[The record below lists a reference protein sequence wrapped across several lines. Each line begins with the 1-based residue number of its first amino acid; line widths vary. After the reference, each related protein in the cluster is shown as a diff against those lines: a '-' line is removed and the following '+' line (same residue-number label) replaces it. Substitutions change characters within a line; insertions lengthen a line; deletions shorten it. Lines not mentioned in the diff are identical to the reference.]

1 MSNILQ
7 VTDPSTYIDNRNVHT
22 GQEQQSA
29 LNSSQIQNPS
39 DPSRVV
45 RADGQ
50 KSGTAGD
57 QENESGFSVRN
68 YNGNY
73 TDFLQKLGQENEIK
87 DSLGR
92 ILFRD
97 GAFIA
102 KGDEGLGKMVQQLL
116 DSASFEDSGQ
126 LLDFL
131 KMQGQ
136 TKFSGT
142 FFENL
147 RTLLQQEGNR
157 GLQETALKFLQV
169 FNNYSSGEHLLEQ
182 MQELT
187 DEIKGMLYTSA
198 RQEYASILDQLDW
211 KAENGETKE
220 NSQVLFQKLV
230 PFLSRYISRTHD
242 YGNVRSSVI
251 QLILYGARYENGSSA
266 LLRSLFEQM
275 AANRD
280 FKRFFET
287 EPEELY
293 AVLTGSKGKKGN
305 IYGDIFGSLVERGA
319 KGEAGLEHVQDFYQL
334 MRGMLVNESVY
345 MSVNHFVLPFQYQ
358 GKEAVSEFWIDP
370 DAEKKE
376 EEKDG
381 GRKIRLLVDFE
392 IRGLGDFQLLADL
405 QDHKIS
411 MELGVPKNLSAGAG
425 EIQAKLQEICTRN
438 GMRVKMMQVQ
448 ERKAHYHLLDVFPKI
463 RKKENRIFH
472 GIWNQNRYMAEK
484 ITEAARKS
492 GVPVYEDDSLA
503 TLLSR
508 LQLGAAVPEELYQ
521 AIIEIYIYFLGYVL
535 SPEEK
540 ENEEKVE
547 NT

>member
-57 QENESGFSVRN
+57 QENESGFSIRN

-102 KGDEGLGKMVQQLL
+102 KGDEDLGKMVQQLL
-116 DSASFEDSGQ
+116 DSARFEDPGQ

-169 FNNYSSGEHLLEQ
+169 FNNYSSGEHLL
-182 MQELT
+182 
-187 DEIKGMLYTSA
+187 G
-198 RQEYASILDQLDW
+198 
-211 KAENGETKE
+211 
-220 NSQVLFQKLV
+220 
-230 PFLSRYISRTHD
+230 
-242 YGNVRSSVI
+242 
-251 QLILYGARYENGSSA
+251 
-266 LLRSLFEQM
+266 
-275 AANRD
+275 
-280 FKRFFET
+280 
-287 EPEELY
+287 
-293 AVLTGSKGKKGN
+293 
-305 IYGDIFGSLVERGA
+305 
-319 KGEAGLEHVQDFYQL
+319 
-334 MRGMLVNESVY
+334 
-345 MSVNHFVLPFQYQ
+345 
-358 GKEAVSEFWIDP
+358 
-370 DAEKKE
+370 
-376 EEKDG
+376 
-381 GRKIRLLVDFE
+381 
-392 IRGLGDFQLLADL
+392 
-405 QDHKIS
+405 
-411 MELGVPKNLSAGAG
+411 
-425 EIQAKLQEICTRN
+425 
-438 GMRVKMMQVQ
+438 
-448 ERKAHYHLLDVFPKI
+448 
-463 RKKENRIFH
+463 
-472 GIWNQNRYMAEK
+472 
-484 ITEAARKS
+484 
-492 GVPVYEDDSLA
+492 
-503 TLLSR
+503 
-508 LQLGAAVPEELYQ
+508 
-521 AIIEIYIYFLGYVL
+521 
-535 SPEEK
+535 
-540 ENEEKVE
+540 
-547 NT
+547 

>member
-7 VTDPSTYIDNRNVHT
+7 VTDPSTYIDNRNVHI

-57 QENESGFSVRN
+57 QENESGFSIRN
-68 YNGNY
+68 YKGNY
-73 TDFLQKLGQENEIK
+73 TDFLQKLGQENETK

-136 TKFSGT
+136 PKFSGT

-157 GLQETALKFLQV
+157 GLQEAALRFLQV
-169 FNNYSSGEHLLEQ
+169 FNNYSSGEHLLGQ

-345 MSVNHFVLPFQYQ
+345 MSVNHFVFPFQYQ

-425 EIQAKLQEICTRN
+425 EIQAKLQEICARN

-448 ERKAHYHLLDVFPKI
+448 ERKAHYRLLDVFPKI
-463 RKKENRIFH
+463 RKKEN
-472 GIWNQNRYMAEK
+472 GINV
-484 ITEAARKS
+484 S
-492 GVPVYEDDSLA
+492 V
-503 TLLSR
+503 
-508 LQLGAAVPEELYQ
+508 
-521 AIIEIYIYFLGYVL
+521 
-535 SPEEK
+535 
-540 ENEEKVE
+540 
-547 NT
+547 

>member
-334 MRGMLVNESVY
+334 MRGMLVNESV
-345 MSVNHFVLPFQYQ
+345 
-358 GKEAVSEFWIDP
+358 SEFWIDP

-463 RKKENRIFH
+463 RKKEN
-472 GIWNQNRYMAEK
+472 GINV
-484 ITEAARKS
+484 S
-492 GVPVYEDDSLA
+492 V
-503 TLLSR
+503 
-508 LQLGAAVPEELYQ
+508 
-521 AIIEIYIYFLGYVL
+521 
-535 SPEEK
+535 
-540 ENEEKVE
+540 
-547 NT
+547 

>member
-97 GAFIA
+97 GAVIA

-157 GLQETALKFLQV
+157 RPAGKQPSNSFR
-169 FNNYSSGEHLLEQ
+169 YS
-182 MQELT
+182 T
-187 DEIKGMLYTSA
+187 I
-198 RQEYASILDQLDW
+198 I
-211 KAENGETKE
+211 
-220 NSQVLFQKLV
+220 
-230 PFLSRYISRTHD
+230 P
-242 YGNVRSSVI
+242 
-251 QLILYGARYENGSSA
+251 
-266 LLRSLFEQM
+266 
-275 AANRD
+275 
-280 FKRFFET
+280 
-287 EPEELY
+287 
-293 AVLTGSKGKKGN
+293 
-305 IYGDIFGSLVERGA
+305 
-319 KGEAGLEHVQDFYQL
+319 
-334 MRGMLVNESVY
+334 
-345 MSVNHFVLPFQYQ
+345 
-358 GKEAVSEFWIDP
+358 AVS
-370 DAEKKE
+370 
-376 EEKDG
+376 
-381 GRKIRLLVDFE
+381 
-392 IRGLGDFQLLADL
+392 
-405 QDHKIS
+405 
-411 MELGVPKNLSAGAG
+411 
-425 EIQAKLQEICTRN
+425 
-438 GMRVKMMQVQ
+438 
-448 ERKAHYHLLDVFPKI
+448 
-463 RKKENRIFH
+463 IF
-472 GIWNQNRYMAEK
+472 
-484 ITEAARKS
+484 
-492 GVPVYEDDSLA
+492 
-503 TLLSR
+503 
-508 LQLGAAVPEELYQ
+508 
-521 AIIEIYIYFLGYVL
+521 
-535 SPEEK
+535 
-540 ENEEKVE
+540 
-547 NT
+547 

>member
-97 GAFIA
+97 GAVIA

-187 DEIKGMLYTSA
+187 DEIVLEKVAEAAKNKVHIAKSKSGIVVKGIDDVAVRFSRCCNPVPGDEIVGFVTRGRGLSIHRTDCVNMIHLTEAERA
-198 RQEYASILDQLDW
+198 RLIP
-211 KAENGETKE
+211 AEWE
-220 NSQVLFQKLV
+220 
-230 PFLSRYISRTHD
+230 
-242 YGNVRSSVI
+242 GNVAEETGGQYLAEI
-251 QLILYGARYENGSSA
+251 KMYARDQQG
-266 LLRSLFEQM
+266 LLMSISKVFTEMEMDVKSLNIRTSKQGTATIEAGFIVHG
-275 AANRD
+275 R
-280 FKRFFET
+280 
-287 EPEELY
+287 EEL
-293 AVLTGSKGKKGN
+293 AKVIGKLRQIDDVIDIERTTG
-305 IYGDIFGSLVERGA
+305 
-319 KGEAGLEHVQDFYQL
+319 
-334 MRGMLVNESVY
+334 
-345 MSVNHFVLPFQYQ
+345 
-358 GKEAVSEFWIDP
+358 
-370 DAEKKE
+370 
-376 EEKDG
+376 
-381 GRKIRLLVDFE
+381 
-392 IRGLGDFQLLADL
+392 
-405 QDHKIS
+405 
-411 MELGVPKNLSAGAG
+411 
-425 EIQAKLQEICTRN
+425 
-438 GMRVKMMQVQ
+438 
-448 ERKAHYHLLDVFPKI
+448 
-463 RKKENRIFH
+463 
-472 GIWNQNRYMAEK
+472 
-484 ITEAARKS
+484 
-492 GVPVYEDDSLA
+492 
-503 TLLSR
+503 
-508 LQLGAAVPEELYQ
+508 
-521 AIIEIYIYFLGYVL
+521 
-535 SPEEK
+535 
-540 ENEEKVE
+540 
-547 NT
+547 

>member
-57 QENESGFSVRN
+57 QENESGFSIRN

-102 KGDEGLGKMVQQLL
+102 KGDEDLGKMVQQLL
-116 DSASFEDSGQ
+116 DSARFEDPGQ

-169 FNNYSSGEHLLEQ
+169 FNNYSSGEHLLGQ
-182 MQELT
+182 MKELT

-220 NSQVLFQKLV
+220 NAQVLFQKLV
-230 PFLSRYISRTHD
+230 PFLSKYISRTHD
-242 YGNVRSSVI
+242 YGSVRSSVI
-251 QLILYGARYENGSSA
+251 QLILYGARYENGSSV

-293 AVLTGSKGKKGN
+293 AVLTGSEGKKGN
-305 IYGDIFGSLVERGA
+305 IYGDIFGALVERGA
-319 KGEAGLEHVQDFYQL
+319 KGEAGLEQVQDFYQL

-345 MSVNHFVLPFQYQ
+345 MPVNHFILPFQYQ

-411 MELGVPKNLSAGAG
+411 MELGIPKNLSAGAG
-425 EIQAKLQEICTRN
+425 EIQAKLQEICARN

-448 ERKAHYHLLDVFPKI
+448 ERKVHYRLLDVFPKI
-463 RKKENRIFH
+463 RKKEN
-472 GIWNQNRYMAEK
+472 GINV
-484 ITEAARKS
+484 S
-492 GVPVYEDDSLA
+492 V
-503 TLLSR
+503 
-508 LQLGAAVPEELYQ
+508 
-521 AIIEIYIYFLGYVL
+521 
-535 SPEEK
+535 
-540 ENEEKVE
+540 
-547 NT
+547 

>member
-7 VTDPSTYIDNRNVHT
+7 VTDPSTYIDNRNLHT

-182 MQELT
+182 M
-187 DEIKGMLYTSA
+187 
-198 RQEYASILDQLDW
+198 
-211 KAENGETKE
+211 
-220 NSQVLFQKLV
+220 
-230 PFLSRYISRTHD
+230 
-242 YGNVRSSVI
+242 
-251 QLILYGARYENGSSA
+251 
-266 LLRSLFEQM
+266 
-275 AANRD
+275 
-280 FKRFFET
+280 
-287 EPEELY
+287 
-293 AVLTGSKGKKGN
+293 
-305 IYGDIFGSLVERGA
+305 
-319 KGEAGLEHVQDFYQL
+319 
-334 MRGMLVNESVY
+334 
-345 MSVNHFVLPFQYQ
+345 
-358 GKEAVSEFWIDP
+358 
-370 DAEKKE
+370 
-376 EEKDG
+376 
-381 GRKIRLLVDFE
+381 
-392 IRGLGDFQLLADL
+392 
-405 QDHKIS
+405 
-411 MELGVPKNLSAGAG
+411 
-425 EIQAKLQEICTRN
+425 
-438 GMRVKMMQVQ
+438 
-448 ERKAHYHLLDVFPKI
+448 
-463 RKKENRIFH
+463 
-472 GIWNQNRYMAEK
+472 
-484 ITEAARKS
+484 
-492 GVPVYEDDSLA
+492 
-503 TLLSR
+503 
-508 LQLGAAVPEELYQ
+508 
-521 AIIEIYIYFLGYVL
+521 
-535 SPEEK
+535 
-540 ENEEKVE
+540 
-547 NT
+547 

>member
-1 MSNILQ
+1 MSNILR

-97 GAFIA
+97 GAVIA

-157 GLQETALKFLQV
+157 GLQ
-169 FNNYSSGEHLLEQ
+169 EQ

-448 ERKAHYHLLDVFPKI
+448 ERKAHYRLLDVFPKI
-463 RKKENRIFH
+463 RKKEN
-472 GIWNQNRYMAEK
+472 GINV
-484 ITEAARKS
+484 S
-492 GVPVYEDDSLA
+492 V
-503 TLLSR
+503 
-508 LQLGAAVPEELYQ
+508 
-521 AIIEIYIYFLGYVL
+521 
-535 SPEEK
+535 
-540 ENEEKVE
+540 
-547 NT
+547 

>member
-251 QLILYGARYENGSSA
+251 QLG
-266 LLRSLFEQM
+266 
-275 AANRD
+275 
-280 FKRFFET
+280 
-287 EPEELY
+287 
-293 AVLTGSKGKKGN
+293 
-305 IYGDIFGSLVERGA
+305 
-319 KGEAGLEHVQDFYQL
+319 HV
-334 MRGMLVNESVY
+334 M
-345 MSVNHFVLPFQYQ
+345 
-358 GKEAVSEFWIDP
+358 KTEAVPFSEAFLNKWQLIGILNVFLKQSLKNCMLYLP
-370 DAEKKE
+370 VQKEKKE
-376 EEKDG
+376 IFMEIFLAHLWKEGPKEKPG
-381 GRKIRLLVDFE
+381 WN
-392 IRGLGDFQLLADL
+392 
-405 QDHKIS
+405 
-411 MELGVPKNLSAGAG
+411 M
-425 EIQAKLQEICTRN
+425 
-438 GMRVKMMQVQ
+438 
-448 ERKAHYHLLDVFPKI
+448 Y
-463 RKKENRIFH
+463 RIF
-472 GIWNQNRYMAEK
+472 I
-484 ITEAARKS
+484 S
-492 GVPVYEDDSLA
+492 
-503 TLLSR
+503 
-508 LQLGAAVPEELYQ
+508 
-521 AIIEIYIYFLGYVL
+521 
-535 SPEEK
+535 
-540 ENEEKVE
+540 
-547 NT
+547 

>member
-7 VTDPSTYIDNRNVHT
+7 VTDPSTYIDNRNVHI

-220 NSQVLFQKLV
+220 NAQVLFQKLV
-230 PFLSRYISRTHD
+230 PFLSKYISRTHD

-251 QLILYGARYENGSSA
+251 QLILYGARYENGSSV
-266 LLRSLFEQM
+266 LLRSLFEQI

-305 IYGDIFGSLVERGA
+305 IYGDIFRGT
-319 KGEAGLEHVQDFYQL
+319 KTSQ
-334 MRGMLVNESVY
+334 M
-345 MSVNHFVLPFQYQ
+345 
-358 GKEAVSEFWIDP
+358 VSDC
-370 DAEKKE
+370 
-376 EEKDG
+376 
-381 GRKIRLLVDFE
+381 GRKMLKNILEYKNIR
-392 IRGLGDFQLLADL
+392 
-405 QDHKIS
+405 
-411 MELGVPKNLSAGAG
+411 
-425 EIQAKLQEICTRN
+425 
-438 GMRVKMMQVQ
+438 
-448 ERKAHYHLLDVFPKI
+448 
-463 RKKENRIFH
+463 
-472 GIWNQNRYMAEK
+472 
-484 ITEAARKS
+484 
-492 GVPVYEDDSLA
+492 
-503 TLLSR
+503 
-508 LQLGAAVPEELYQ
+508 
-521 AIIEIYIYFLGYVL
+521 
-535 SPEEK
+535 
-540 ENEEKVE
+540 
-547 NT
+547 

>member
-57 QENESGFSVRN
+57 QENESGFSIRN

-102 KGDEGLGKMVQQLL
+102 KGDEDLGKMVQQLL
-116 DSASFEDSGQ
+116 DSARFEDPGQ

-147 RTLLQQEGNR
+147 
-157 GLQETALKFLQV
+157 K
-169 FNNYSSGEHLLEQ
+169 Q

-251 QLILYGARYENGSSA
+251 QLILYGARYENGSSV

-293 AVLTGSKGKKGN
+293 AVLTGSEGKKGN
-305 IYGDIFGSLVERGA
+305 IYGDIFGALVERGA
-319 KGEAGLEHVQDFYQL
+319 KGEAGLEQVQDFYQL

-345 MSVNHFVLPFQYQ
+345 MPVNHFILPFQYQ

-411 MELGVPKNLSAGAG
+411 MELGIPKNLSAGAG

-448 ERKAHYHLLDVFPKI
+448 ERKAHYRLLDVFPKI
-463 RKKENRIFH
+463 RKKEN
-472 GIWNQNRYMAEK
+472 GINV
-484 ITEAARKS
+484 S
-492 GVPVYEDDSLA
+492 V
-503 TLLSR
+503 
-508 LQLGAAVPEELYQ
+508 
-521 AIIEIYIYFLGYVL
+521 
-535 SPEEK
+535 
-540 ENEEKVE
+540 
-547 NT
+547 

>member
-57 QENESGFSVRN
+57 QENESGFSIRN

-116 DSASFEDSGQ
+116 DSARFEDPGQ

-169 FNNYSSGEHLLEQ
+169 FNNYSSGEHLLGQ

-187 DEIKGMLYTSA
+187 DEIK
-198 RQEYASILDQLDW
+198 R
-211 KAENGETKE
+211 N
-220 NSQVLFQKLV
+220 
-230 PFLSRYISRTHD
+230 
-242 YGNVRSSVI
+242 
-251 QLILYGARYENGSSA
+251 A
-266 LLRSLFEQM
+266 LHLL
-275 AANRD
+275 
-280 FKRFFET
+280 
-287 EPEELY
+287 
-293 AVLTGSKGKKGN
+293 
-305 IYGDIFGSLVERGA
+305 
-319 KGEAGLEHVQDFYQL
+319 QDRNMHQ
-334 MRGMLVNESVY
+334 
-345 MSVNHFVLPFQYQ
+345 
-358 GKEAVSEFWIDP
+358 FWISWT
-370 DAEKKE
+370 
-376 EEKDG
+376 
-381 GRKIRLLVDFE
+381 GR
-392 IRGLGDFQLLADL
+392 Q
-405 QDHKIS
+405 
-411 MELGVPKNLSAGAG
+411 
-425 EIQAKLQEICTRN
+425 
-438 GMRVKMMQVQ
+438 KMG
-448 ERKAHYHLLDVFPKI
+448 K
-463 RKKENRIFH
+463 RKKMPRFCFRSWFPFFQNIFPVPM
-472 GIWNQNRYMAEK
+472 IMA
-484 ITEAARKS
+484 
-492 GVPVYEDDSLA
+492 V
-503 TLLSR
+503 
-508 LQLGAAVPEELYQ
+508 
-521 AIIEIYIYFLGYVL
+521 
-535 SPEEK
+535 
-540 ENEEKVE
+540 
-547 NT
+547 

>member
-182 MQELT
+182 M
-187 DEIKGMLYTSA
+187 
-198 RQEYASILDQLDW
+198 
-211 KAENGETKE
+211 AENGETKE

-463 RKKENRIFH
+463 RKKEN
-472 GIWNQNRYMAEK
+472 GINV
-484 ITEAARKS
+484 S
-492 GVPVYEDDSLA
+492 V
-503 TLLSR
+503 
-508 LQLGAAVPEELYQ
+508 
-521 AIIEIYIYFLGYVL
+521 
-535 SPEEK
+535 
-540 ENEEKVE
+540 
-547 NT
+547 

>member
-211 KAENGETKE
+211 NAENGETAGADAGSPAE
-220 NSQVLFQKLV
+220 E
-230 PFLSRYISRTHD
+230 
-242 YGNVRSSVI
+242 I
-251 QLILYGARYENGSSA
+251 Q
-266 LLRSLFEQM
+266 
-275 AANRD
+275 
-280 FKRFFET
+280 
-287 EPEELY
+287 
-293 AVLTGSKGKKGN
+293 
-305 IYGDIFGSLVERGA
+305 
-319 KGEAGLEHVQDFYQL
+319 
-334 MRGMLVNESVY
+334 
-345 MSVNHFVLPFQYQ
+345 
-358 GKEAVSEFWIDP
+358 
-370 DAEKKE
+370 KKE
-376 EEKDG
+376 ESYG
-381 GRKIRLLVDFE
+381 L
-392 IRGLGDFQLLADL
+392 RG
-405 QDHKIS
+405 
-411 MELGVPKNLSAGAG
+411 NC
-425 EIQAKLQEICTRN
+425 IQT
-438 GMRVKMMQVQ
+438 
-448 ERKAHYHLLDVFPKI
+448 
-463 RKKENRIFH
+463 
-472 GIWNQNRYMAEK
+472 AE
-484 ITEAARKS
+484 
-492 GVPVYEDDSLA
+492 
-503 TLLSR
+503 
-508 LQLGAAVPEELYQ
+508 
-521 AIIEIYIYFLGYVL
+521 
-535 SPEEK
+535 
-540 ENEEKVE
+540 
-547 NT
+547 

>member
-7 VTDPSTYIDNRNVHT
+7 VTDPSTYIDNRNLHT

-157 GLQETALKFLQV
+157 GLQ
-169 FNNYSSGEHLLEQ
+169 
-182 MQELT
+182 
-187 DEIKGMLYTSA
+187 
-198 RQEYASILDQLDW
+198 
-211 KAENGETKE
+211 
-220 NSQVLFQKLV
+220 
-230 PFLSRYISRTHD
+230 
-242 YGNVRSSVI
+242 
-251 QLILYGARYENGSSA
+251 
-266 LLRSLFEQM
+266 
-275 AANRD
+275 
-280 FKRFFET
+280 
-287 EPEELY
+287 
-293 AVLTGSKGKKGN
+293 
-305 IYGDIFGSLVERGA
+305 
-319 KGEAGLEHVQDFYQL
+319 
-334 MRGMLVNESVY
+334 
-345 MSVNHFVLPFQYQ
+345 
-358 GKEAVSEFWIDP
+358 
-370 DAEKKE
+370 
-376 EEKDG
+376 
-381 GRKIRLLVDFE
+381 
-392 IRGLGDFQLLADL
+392 
-405 QDHKIS
+405 
-411 MELGVPKNLSAGAG
+411 
-425 EIQAKLQEICTRN
+425 
-438 GMRVKMMQVQ
+438 
-448 ERKAHYHLLDVFPKI
+448 
-463 RKKENRIFH
+463 
-472 GIWNQNRYMAEK
+472 
-484 ITEAARKS
+484 
-492 GVPVYEDDSLA
+492 
-503 TLLSR
+503 
-508 LQLGAAVPEELYQ
+508 
-521 AIIEIYIYFLGYVL
+521 
-535 SPEEK
+535 
-540 ENEEKVE
+540 
-547 NT
+547 